1 MLHNF
6 KNSLQHEREQT
17 FKADQFY
24 KEILKAS
31 EIKRFNSDTEDD
43 MIMQRQ
49 DVDVLVTIND
59 IIYRISEKFRDKD
72 YGDMY
77 IEVFSKY
84 PNKMGWLHTGSPNA
98 ILYFT
103 PHSVYWITHKSLKEF
118 CFQKLFDVIPANWYH
133 DLYQSDKT
141 IEAKSIVLD
150 ETRIKLNLIQSHN
163 KDGKVWETIGIS
175 LPFDMLEKFGVK
187 MKKFEI

>member
-17 FKADQFY
+17 CKADQFY
-24 KEILKAS
+24 KETLKATK
-31 EIKRFNSDTEDD
+31 IKRFNSDSEED
-43 MIMQRQ
+43 MLMQRQ
-49 DVDVLVTIND
+49 DVDLLITFNNIT
-59 IIYRISEKFRDKD
+59 YRISEKFRDKD

-98 ILYFT
+98 ILYFC
-103 PHSVYWITHKSLKEF
+103 PQCVYWITHKSLKEF
-118 CFQKLFDVIPANWYH
+118 CFDKLFDAIPADWYH
-133 DLYQSDKT
+133 DLFQSDKT
-141 IEAKSIVLD
+141 IVSKSSILD
-150 ETRIKLNLIQSHN
+150 GTKIKLNLIQSHN

-175 LPFDMLEKFGVK
+175 LSFTVLEKFGVK
-187 MKKFEI
+187 LKKFEL